1 MVGNLDWAHLVAYDY
16 HLPTKE
22 NFTANHAAL
31 FGGNDSTDSGVKE
44 WVRVGFP
51 ANKMGL
57 GVPYHGYGWRLVD
70 PRNNSLG
77 APASGPD
84 TTISGDMGYKL
95 VKATVQEYGYGA
107 GVVYDLRYVVNYFVV
122 GKTWINFDGVE
133 AVRAKVSY
141 AVERGMLGFVA
152 FQLSNDDNW
161 ELSRAAQ
168 LMDMEESGRSKK
180 RRKQLLV
187 LETLSPALIIV
198 LLFMVVL
205 WYIRRRRA
213 SKNQKDKLS
222 LLQFG
227 SSNRPNLRAFS
238 FSEIK
243 SATNDFSGENLLGSG
258 GFGPVYKGVLA
269 GGEVIAV
276 KRLKES
282 SNQGTEEFRN
292 EVHSRPD
299 CSM

>member
-107 GVVYDLRYVVNYFVV
+107 GVVYDLSSVDGYG
-122 GKTWINFDGVE
+122 GKWKKQE
-133 AVRAKVSY
+133 A
-141 AVERGMLGFVA
+141 E
-152 FQLSNDDNW
+152 
-161 ELSRAAQ
+161 EAAAGARNPVPCPHYCASVHGGS
-168 LMDMEESGRSKK
+168 LVHTKEES
-180 RRKQLLV
+180 
-187 LETLSPALIIV
+187 I
-198 LLFMVVL
+198 
-205 WYIRRRRA
+205 
-213 SKNQKDKLS
+213 
-222 LLQFG
+222 
-227 SSNRPNLRAFS
+227 
-238 FSEIK
+238 
-243 SATNDFSGENLLGSG
+243 
-258 GFGPVYKGVLA
+258 
-269 GGEVIAV
+269 
-276 KRLKES
+276 
-282 SNQGTEEFRN
+282 EEPER
-292 EVHSRPD
+292 
-299 CSM
+299 